1 MMWCSLPFALS
12 DAFSR
17 RVPFRKFAIPRSAAT
32 RTRFSWALETLTS
45 AKSLVLAAVG
55 RECQQ
60 KNETTEGPNPSVE
73 LIRKTHRDDKQKSL
87 ALTDESE
94 ISRQQEWLKFR
105 VGRGVQGSP
114 KPMIPESHPLQTLFQ
129 ELVGRHYAEEIGI
142 RDPQI
147 VAYVSHLLAEFCEA
161 DQLYKIKDATN
172 RALNDV
178 GEMLLE
184 SDPVYGPA
192 PSFDRERQVRKHIGD
207 YTLFFAGMF
216 PEAINHFRLRRQR
229 VENLVD
235 WIKAGKESY
244 YIVSKFEH
252 FEYAK
257 VAPLF
262 ASLSKNFEECVYG
275 LNMVKNDLEEMQ
287 HPITR
292 RGDELIM

>member
-1 MMWCSLPFALS
+1 
-12 DAFSR
+12 
-17 RVPFRKFAIPRSAAT
+17 
-32 RTRFSWALETLTS
+32 
-45 AKSLVLAAVG
+45 
-55 RECQQ
+55 
-60 KNETTEGPNPSVE
+60 
-73 LIRKTHRDDKQKSL
+73 
-87 ALTDESE
+87 
-94 ISRQQEWLKFR
+94 
-105 VGRGVQGSP
+105 
-114 KPMIPESHPLQTLFQ
+114 MIPESHPLQELFQ
-129 ELVGRHYAEEIGI
+129 DLVGRHYAEEIGI

-161 DQLYKIKDATN
+161 DQLYKVHDAVD
-172 RALNDV
+172 RPLADV

-216 PEAINHFRLRRQR
+216 PESINHFRLRRQR
-229 VENLVD
+229 LENFVEWV
-235 WIKAGKESY
+235 KAGKESY

-262 ASLSKNFEECVYG
+262 ASLSRNFEGCVYG

-287 HPITR
+287 HPIFQRDKAR
-292 RGDELIM
+292 RTDERIM